1 MKSLL
6 KYLKNK
12 DKQLQELDIKHQRNA
27 NIGQTKLSQQC
38 LEEYQKVH
46 DEAMNTVKDKYNL

>member
-12 DKQLQELDIKHQRNA
+12 DKQLQELDVKHQRNA
-27 NIGQTKLSQQC
+27 NIGQTKLSQQY
-38 LEEYQKVH
+38 LKEYQKVH
-46 DEAMNTVKDKYNL
+46 DDAMNAVKDKYNL

>member
-6 KYLKNK
+6 KYLKSK
-12 DKQLQELDIKHQRNA
+12 DKQLKELDVKHQRNA

-38 LEEYQKVH
+38 LKEYQKVH
-46 DEAMNTVKDKYNL
+46 DDAMNAVKDKYNL